1 MKMNKKQI
9 KMLEHQIEYEHGRIK
24 EICEELKELAQ
35 ELKNAAWARDEEESY
50 IKQVQLLSL
59 VKALNGLTED

>member
-1 MKMNKKQI
+1 MNKKQI
-9 KMLEHQIEYEHGRIK
+9 KMLEHKIKCDHERIK

-50 IKQVQLLSL
+50 IKQSWLL
-59 VKALNGLTED
+59 